1 MKKLVRIGK
10 IIILAVAFIVVAFP
24 FFWCLML
31 SFKSNAEIMSIPTTF
46 FPSEWIVSGYKKVLT
61 EAPFMTWLWNSLFS
75 SVVSTAIVVF
85 TSCLGGYIFGKFN
98 FKGKNFLFVCVL
110 ITMMVPFQVT
120 MIPTYIICSKLNI
133 LNSMSALI
141 IPESI
146 PNDILEAARID
157 GAGEWR
163 IFFGI
168 VIHTIKPAIA
178 ALCIFIFMGRW
189 NDYLWP
195 LIAIVDEDKMTL
207 PLALNFF
214 NSSLLTDYCTSMS
227 AGVLVMIP
235 IIIYF
240 IFQKQ
245 FIEGIT
251 MTGIK

>member
-141 IPESI
+141 IPFMVSGFGIFLCRQFAESI
-146 PNDILEAARID
+146 PNDILEAA
-157 GAGEWR
+157 
-163 IFFGI
+163 
-168 VIHTIKPAIA
+168 
-178 ALCIFIFMGRW
+178 
-189 NDYLWP
+189 
-195 LIAIVDEDKMTL
+195 VDEDKMTL

-235 IIIYF
+235 IIIIYF

>member
-1 MKKLVRIGK
+1 
-10 IIILAVAFIVVAFP
+10 
-24 FFWCLML
+24 
-31 SFKSNAEIMSIPTTF
+31 MSIPTTF

-141 IPESI
+141 IPFMVSGFGIFLCRQFAESI

-178 ALCIFIFMGRW
+178 ALCSFYIYG
-189 NDYLWP
+189 
-195 LIAIVDEDKMTL
+195 KM
-207 PLALNFF
+207 
-214 NSSLLTDYCTSMS
+214 
-227 AGVLVMIP
+227 
-235 IIIYF
+235 
-240 IFQKQ
+240 
-245 FIEGIT
+245 E
-251 MTGIK
+251 